1 MQETGKLQNE
11 RSTLQIIKDL
21 WVYLWPHNRID
32 LKIRIV
38 IALLCMVFA
47 KVILLYVPYFYKSTV
62 NSLAPQKIDFILH
75 NQQILWFSTPIIFV
89 FIYNVARLLQNA
101 LNQIRDAIFA
111 RVGQYAVKTL
121 ALKSFIHIHQLS
133 LSFHT
138 SRRTGVLSSI
148 IERAIKSI
156 ETIIRFA
163 LLNTVPTIAEFI
175 FSAIAFWY
183 SCGFL
188 YLLVVLIVFI
198 IYIWFTIITSNKRI
212 DIRRAMNKADTQ
224 THSRSVDA
232 LLNYETVKYFNNEEL
247 EAQRFNETMSL
258 YKISA
263 IKMWTSLGWLNF
275 GQGFILSIGMFIIM
289 AMSAHAILIGEQ
301 SLGDFVFVNALLIQL
316 SFPLNF
322 IGSVY
327 REIRQG
333 LTDVEAMFNLL
344 SIQPEIIENPNAPL
358 IDITKAQIIFENVSF
373 SYETRR
379 KILDNISFTL
389 EGGKTLAIVGSTGAG
404 KSTILRLLYRFYEPT
419 NGKIFIDNQ
428 DISKVQCKSLRKN
441 IAVVPQ
447 DTVLF
452 NETIKYNIAYGKITA
467 SEEEIINAAKAA
479 QIHKFIEK
487 MPLGYDT
494 IVGERGLKL
503 SGGEKQRIA
512 IARAILKN
520 PKILM
525 LDEATSALDINT
537 EREIQIALDNL
548 SKTCTTIIIAH
559 RLSTV
564 TKADEIFVL
573 SDGKIVER
581 GKHFE
586 LLEYKGIYATMWEK
600 QKEVKK
606 AFETIEKNEN
616 Y

>member
-1 MQETGKLQNE
+1 MQEAGKLQNE
-11 RSTLQIIKDL
+11 RSALQTIKEL
-21 WVYLWPHNRID
+21 WIYLWPHNRYD

-47 KVILLYVPYFYKSTV
+47 KIVLLCVPYLYKATV
-62 NSLAPQKIDFILH
+62 NSLAPQKISFIYY
-75 NQQILWFSTPIIFV
+75 NQKILWLSTPIIFV

-101 LNQIRDAIFA
+101 LNQIRDSIFA
-111 RVGQYAVKTL
+111 SVGQHAVRTL
-121 ALKSFIHIHQLS
+121 ALKSFVHIHKLS
-133 LSFHT
+133 LRFHT
-138 SRRTGVLSSI
+138 SRRTGVLSSV
-148 IERAIKSI
+148 IERAVKSI

-163 LLNTVPTIAEFI
+163 LLNSVPTIAEFI
-175 FSAIAFWY
+175 FAAIAFWY
-183 SCGFL
+183 SCGFS
-188 YLLVVLIVFI
+188 YLIIVLIVFVV
-198 IYIWFTIITSNKRI
+198 YIWFTVITSNKRI
-212 DIRRAMNKADTQ
+212 NIRRSMNLADTR

-232 LLNYETVKYFNNEEL
+232 LLNYETVKYFNNEEM
-247 EAQRFNETMSL
+247 EAARFNETMKL
-258 YKISA
+258 YEKSA

-275 GQGFILSIGMFIIM
+275 GQGLILAVGMFIIM
-289 AMSAHAILIGEQ
+289 AMSAHSILLGKQ
-301 SLGDFVFVNALLIQL
+301 TLGDFVFVNALLIQL

-344 SIQPEIIENPNAPL
+344 SVKPEVVDA
-358 IDITKAQIIFENVSF
+358 IDAKEIKIKEANIIFENVSF
-373 SYETRR
+373 TYENNR
-379 KILDNISFTL
+379 KILDNISFTV
-389 EGGKTLAIVGSTGAG
+389 ENGKTVAIVGSTGAG

-419 NGKIFIDNQ
+419 SGKIYIDNQ
-428 DISKVQCKSLRKN
+428 DITKIQSESLRRT

-452 NETIKYNIAYGKITA
+452 NETIEYNIVYGKLSATK
-467 SEEEIINAAKAA
+467 EEIIEAAKSA

-487 MPLGYDT
+487 MPLGYET

-525 LDEATSALDINT
+525 LDEATSALDTNT
-537 EREIQIALDNL
+537 ERHIQIALDKL
-548 SKTCTTIIIAH
+548 SEKCTTIIIAH

-564 TKADEIFVL
+564 KKADQILVL
-573 SDGKIVER
+573 NEGQIAER
-581 GKHFE
+581 GNHYE
-586 LLEYKGIYATMWEK
+586 LLAHKGIYATMWEK
-600 QKEVKK
+600 QKEVQK
-606 AFETIEKNEN
+606 AHETIEKNET
-616 Y
+616 